1 MDGIRIRN
9 VRSIVDSGDI
19 DLSKINILIGR
30 NSSGKSS
37 FLRLFP
43 MLKES
48 ARNEL
53 RGPILWFDENY
64 DFGGFANTLSR
75 HASDNDGIM
84 RLDFSWSPTKNS
96 MMSRYYYSSRTFSE
110 SVIDG
115 FKKIHVILGIGKHHE
130 DVALEELTITIDN
143 YTVCIQQ
150 QKNSNKLNLIVNYC
164 CPIKIGI
171 D

>member
-1 MDGIRIRN
+1 M
-9 VRSIVDSGDI
+9 DSGDI
-19 DLSKINILIGR
+19 ELRKINILLGR

-64 DFGGFANTLSR
+64 DFGGFANTLCR
-75 HASDNDGIM
+75 HASDNDGMIK
-84 RLDFSWSPTKNS
+84 LDFSWSPSKDV
-96 MMSRYYYSSRTFSE
+96 MMSRYYYSPRIFSE
-110 SVIDG
+110 SQIDD
-115 FKKIHVILGIGKHHE
+115 FKRIHVVMGIGKHHD

-143 YTVCIQQ
+143 YMVGIQQ
-150 QKNSNKLNLIVNYC
+150 KKNSNKLKLTVNE
-164 CPIKIGI
+164 KEIGSLAKTCV
-171 D
+171 